1 MHSLIWI
8 GLFAII
14 SRDVPAS
21 QSLKRKKS
29 MWQSYTTNNQTRT
42 IYLEN
47 GYLKLP
53 KQKELIKIN
62 QHRPVEGSIRSA
74 TISARYNEEFYV
86 ALLCDV
92 SPVKKNL

>member
-21 QSLKRKKS
+21 QSLKRKKYVAILYDQQPNPYDLS
-29 MWQSYTTNNQTRT
+29 GKW
-42 IYLEN
+42 L
-47 GYLKLP
+47 LKVT
-53 KQKELIKIN
+53 KTKELIKIN